1 MSAGTGIRR
10 RTRRHNAEAQWR
22 AYHKRQ
28 RAIYRTLLEEPE
40 TTETVYD
47 PYHGGDPGSSDY
59 EAEIE
64 YCEVGIGIKEQ
75 YKNNC
80 LVWEARS

>member
-28 RAIYRTLLEEPE
+28 KAIYRTLLEEP
-40 TTETVYD
+40 
-47 PYHGGDPGSSDY
+47 GACDY
-59 EAEIE
+59 AANLR
-64 YCEVGIGIKEQ
+64 GM
-75 YKNNC
+75 
-80 LVWEARS
+80 A